1 MRCYNT
7 EAADKWAQ
15 EQDDH
20 EAIQERRTDRMWDMI
35 EAEHIDVMDFL
46 SDRFAGAISD
56 DNAEEKHAALER
68 IFKRAF
74 LSDPDCSDCNLIADL
89 NDLDEYLGDALD
101 D

>member
-7 EAADKWAQ
+7 EAIDRHL
-15 EQDDH
+15 QD
-20 EAIQERRTDRMWDMI
+20 EERYEEMQERRTDRMWDMI

-46 SDRFAGAISD
+46 EACFAGAISD

-68 IFKRAF
+68 IFIRAF
-74 LSDPDCSDCNLIADL
+74 LDDPECSDCNLIADL

>member
-7 EAADKWAQ
+7 EAADRWSQ
-15 EQDDH
+15 EQDNY
-20 EAIQERRTDRMWDMI
+20 ELEQERRTDRMYDMI

-46 SDRFAGAISD
+46 SDRFADAISD

-68 IFKRAF
+68 IFQRAF
-74 LSDPDCSDCNLIADL
+74 LADPTCNDCNLIADT
-89 NDLDEYLGDALD
+89 DELMDKLGNELD